1 MDKSR
6 VEQCIKTAKSKMP
19 DILYTAAILEHQDVS
34 RDEISALYFGAK
46 CNTTKNHAILAVN
59 VEQAMNFIMNDSGF
73 NNCSEL
79 VKQLNKVIGYG
90 LYPNA
95 GKFRNDNMQET
106 SKISSEMKKLN
117 ELEDVEARA
126 VGWFLYL
133 ASSKLCYDGNS
144 VVAFLVMNKILIE
157 NGYGAMYFTAENARL
172 IAAMVDN
179 CSLSSPKSYYD
190 LSSYLK
196 SCIVK
201 I

>member
-6 VEQCIKTAKSKMP
+6 VEQCVKIAKSKMP

-34 RDEISALYFGAK
+34 RDEMGALYFGAK
-46 CNTTKNHAILAVN
+46 CNTTKNHALLVVN
-59 VEQAMNFIMNDSGF
+59 VEQAMESIMSDSGF

-95 GKFRNDNMQET
+95 GKFRTDNMQE
-106 SKISSEMKKLN
+106 INEIFFEMKKLN
-117 ELEDVEARA
+117 ELEDIEARA

-133 ASSKLCYDGNS
+133 ASSTLCYDGNGA
-144 VVAFLVMNKILIE
+144 VALLVMNKILIE
-157 NGYGAMYFTAENARL
+157 NGYGVVYFTAENARL